1 MNAEKVIQF
10 PTKMPQEPS
19 SREVRVADCDEGY
32 TRLANEILETVYK
45 TRINGNAMS
54 VLLAIVR
61 MTYGWN
67 KSSDRIAG
75 VQLADETGLSESE
88 VSRALSQLVERRI
101 IECTGDRRKAKIIS
115 INKRVD
121 EWLLRKPATSIA
133 QTRKSDCV
141 NPQVGLRKHANT
153 KDISPKTLSQ
163 RQDLN
168 PYGPG
173 TAEAIPDPVPEDA
186 KIPPEAAVHER
197 RRKRLLWGTRDDLTC
212 AEWMVSTRARA
223 YHAKDLPEPKE
234 PCLASWANDIRLMRT
249 NDKRNHQEIC
259 KLFAWVCKTGRELE
273 FCQAPG
279 KLRDKWDS
287 LCLRRANAEQ
297 GITSPRAI
305 GNIDAAAAA
314 ARQIMDSGIG
324 GYSDDTIL

>member
-1 MNAEKVIQF
+1 MNELIEATWVNQHVFCSENLNDVK
-10 PTKMPQEPS
+10 
-19 SREVRVADCDEGY
+19 
-32 TRLANEILETVYK
+32 EI
-45 TRINGNAMS
+45 S
-54 VLLAIVR
+54 
-61 MTYGWN
+61 
-67 KSSDRIAG
+67 
-75 VQLADETGLSESE
+75 
-88 VSRALSQLVERRI
+88 
-101 IECTGDRRKAKIIS
+101 GDS
-115 INKRVD
+115 
-121 EWLLRKPATSIA
+121 
-133 QTRKSDCV
+133 
-141 NPQVGLRKHANT
+141 
-153 KDISPKTLSQ
+153 
-163 RQDLN
+163 
-168 PYGPG
+168 
-173 TAEAIPDPVPEDA
+173 IPDPGADDE
-186 KIPPEAAVHER
+186 KIPPAAVVHER
-197 RRKRLLWGTRDDLTC
+197 RGKRLLWGTRDDLTC